1 MKFLTDWDGSCAM
14 TEVMMPKQ
22 ARETEIMPVMVG
34 TAGHVDHG
42 KTSLVRLL
50 TGCDTDRLPEEKK
63 RGMSIDLGF
72 APCQLAGSRMVGII
86 DVPGHEDFIKNMV
99 AGASSIDVLM
109 LVIAADDGIMPQ
121 TVEHLKVVSLLRTPR
136 VMVAITKID
145 LVPETRREE
154 VRREVTDF
162 LQGCGF
168 ENAPVIFV
176 SNKTGDGVS
185 EVRDAMDQLVSE
197 VRGAEQESSFRMPVE
212 RVFTV
217 QGYGAVAA
225 GIPVSGRCK
234 VGDTLELLPGRK
246 LAVVRAIQRYK
257 RDSRETAAHMCSAIN
272 LRNLKSEEIERG
284 MTLSTPGAY
293 RETSLAILS
302 VKNVHESKVIKRRTQ
317 MHFHYGTSQR
327 NVAGLL
333 VGCDELRPGEEGF
346 MRIRCERPMTLA
358 AGDRFILRSLSPAT
372 TVAGGIVLTIRSDER
387 RKKDPHE
394 VERFEMAKA
403 AAESND
409 FFKSELLAG
418 PSAVISKEDMP
429 VLLQRSPAQIDPAVK
444 EQEQLGM
451 IAALGPSHWLIS
463 SRRRELGERLVQVLG
478 RYHKKSKYSRGMPAE
493 EVCEALGLEK
503 SCFEGLKKIFEG
515 CDRVAIYPNCISLSD
530 FKPVLSAPQQNLRE
544 QILAKVIAS
553 GRAGIARGELQLQLG
568 AKDSD
573 TQLLLRL
580 LSEEGMI
587 VVADYYLI
595 HPAVVKGCFEKFV
608 ELSRTDEIVELGVF
622 RDALGL
628 KRNLAVAVLDL
639 FDSKGMT
646 RREGKGR
653 RLLNANIR
661 SLIKD

>member
-1 MKFLTDWDGSCAM
+1 MTD
-14 TEVMMPKQ
+14 VLMPKQ

-72 APCQLAGSRMVGII
+72 APCQLDGSRMVGII

-121 TVEHLKVVSLLRTPR
+121 TVEHLKVVNLLRTPR

-145 LVPETRREE
+145 LVSEARREE
-154 VRREVTDF
+154 VRGEVTGF
-162 LQGCGF
+162 LEGCGF
-168 ENAPVIFV
+168 KEAPIIYV
-176 SNKTGDGVS
+176 SNKTGDGIS
-185 EVRDAMDQLVSE
+185 EVRDAMDQLVGE
-197 VRGAEQESSFRMPVE
+197 VREAKQESSFRMPVE

-246 LAVVRAIQRYK
+246 QSVVRAIQRYK
-257 RDSRETAAHMCSAIN
+257 RDSQETAAHMCSAIN
-272 LRNLKSEEIERG
+272 LRNLKTEEIERG

-293 RETSLAILS
+293 RETTLATLS

-333 VGCDELRPGEEGF
+333 VGVEELNPGEEGF
-346 MRIRCERPMTLA
+346 MRIRCAKPMTLA

-409 FFKSELLAG
+409 YFKSELFAG
-418 PSAVISKEDMP
+418 YSPVISKEDMP
-429 VLLQRSPAQIDPAVK
+429 VLLRSNQSQIDPAVK
-444 EQEQLGM
+444 EQEQLGI
-451 IAALGPSHWLIS
+451 IAELGPSHWLIC
-463 SRRRELGERLVQVLG
+463 SRKRELGERLVQVLG

-493 EVCEALGLEK
+493 DVCEALGLGK
-503 SCFEGLKKIFEG
+503 SCFEGLKKVFEG
-515 CDRVAIYPNCISLSD
+515 CNRVAVYPNCFSLSD
-530 FKPVLSAPQQNLRE
+530 FKPAFSAQQQHLRE
-544 QILAKVIAS
+544 QILVKVIAS
-553 GRAGIARGELQLQLG
+553 GRAAIARGELQLQLG

-573 TQLLLRL
+573 MQLLVRL
-580 LSEEGMI
+580 LAEEGMI

-595 HPAVVKGCFEKFV
+595 HPVVVKGCYEKFV
-608 ELSRTDEIVELGVF
+608 ELSKTNETVELGAF
-622 RDALGL
+622 REVLGL
-628 KRNLAVAVLDL
+628 KRNLAVAILDF
-639 FDSKGMT
+639 FDSKGIT

-653 RLLNANIR
+653 KLLKTKNQPLVSAKN
-661 SLIKD
+661 D